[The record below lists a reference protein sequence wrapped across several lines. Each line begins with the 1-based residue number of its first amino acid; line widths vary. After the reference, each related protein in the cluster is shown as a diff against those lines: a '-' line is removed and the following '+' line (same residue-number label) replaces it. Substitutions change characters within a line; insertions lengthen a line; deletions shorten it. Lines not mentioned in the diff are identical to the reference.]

1 MEIEFIKTDAFI
13 ENDMLLGDTKI
24 GTVELNPDTK
34 EISRFEIFEPYQN
47 KGYGTKVIKK
57 LIELGY
63 NNLLVNVDNE
73 QAIHV
78 YEKCGFKRVGDEKVV
93 NDKMTLVFYELNK

>member
-1 MEIEFIKTDAFI
+1 MKIRIVKTDTFI
-13 ENDMLLGDTKI
+13 ENDIFFKDTKI

-47 KGYGTKVIKK
+47 KGYGTKVIQELVK
-57 LIELGY
+57 LGY

-73 QAIHV
+73 QAIYV
-78 YEKCGFKRVGDEKVV
+78 YEKCGFKKEK
-93 NDKMTLVFYELNK
+93 NEFFRMIRSE